1 MSQNSWHLE
10 QQRYRDILSFE
21 DLETRYAPAGTK
33 ITVKKNLFVM
43 VRKGDSDDR
52 SLYMRGMRIDT
63 KDMNYDFADNILR
76 ADAQTSALDFINT
89 KWKDIKHSIEY
100 RY

>member
-1 MSQNSWHLE
+1 
-10 QQRYRDILSFE
+10 
-21 DLETRYAPAGTK
+21 
-33 ITVKKNLFVM
+33 M

-89 KWKDIKHSIEY
+89 K
-100 RY
+100 